1 MLGFGLGMMK
11 SGHRGGTALNPTY
24 ALNYIM
30 RVDNNM
36 GWWDRRSKDGR
47 LFRWLSVS
55 IIAGFLWG
63 IWQGGIL
70 QGFIYGL
77 MLFVALMVFEWCQ
90 QRKNK

>member
-1 MLGFGLGMMK
+1 MK
-11 SGHRGGTALNPTY
+11 GYYLTKSPLIPIHGI
-24 ALNYIM
+24 LNYFM

-36 GWWDRRSKDGR
+36 GWWDRQSKDGH
-47 LFRWLSVS
+47 LFRWLSMS

-77 MLFVALMVFEWCQ
+77 MVFVGLMAFEWCQ
-90 QRKNK
+90 GRKNK